1 MFYAKLTAD
10 KKVEQYPYTL
20 TDLRI
25 QTPNTSFPKEIDDA
39 TALFFGVVPVTPTTP
54 PPQTFDTNLQ
64 RTAILQDDTWVEEW
78 VQTPATPEQIEER
91 TAAATLDAR
100 LKRNQL
106 LTDCDWTQLPDAPAP
121 FFGANEWTT
130 YRQKLRDI
138 TSQAGFPWEITWPE
152 IPN

>member
-10 KKVEQYPYTL
+10 NKIEQYPYTL
-20 TDLRI
+20 TDLKL
-25 QTPNTSFPKEIDDA
+25 QTPGTSFPRQIDDA

-54 PPQTFDTNLQ
+54 PLETFDTNLQ
-64 RTAILQDDTWVEEW
+64 RTAILQDETWVEKW
-78 VQTPATPEQIEER
+78 FQTPATSEQIEER
-91 TAAATLDAR
+91 TTAATFDAR

-106 LTDCDWTQLPDAPAP
+106 LTDCDWTQLPDAPVLD
-121 FFGANEWTT
+121 ANEWTT
-130 YRQKLRDI
+130 YRQQLRDI